1 MKILKTAITCVKE
14 KLKGPFGFKG
24 GFLTELWQVV
34 VKVETERTY
43 GVGVGVQSVLW
54 SDEALFSTNSEEKGN
69 EYMYSLSKK
78 ATEMLIGREGE
89 TPIDLIDSIYDEL
102 LIFARQTIRSS
113 LRETFIRNALVSVD
127 NALWQAYS
135 KEEKCENFLELIPKI
150 YRKPL
155 REKHEVLCNI
165 PLVSYGVDEKSI
177 KSLLDSGAV
186 LLKIK
191 IGFDEGGRKSKSEM
205 LKWDKNRLAQ
215 IHNIAKNYTTKY
227 TKSGNILYYLDAN
240 GRYDSVERVNE
251 LVSFAEKIGAKER
264 IIILEEPFEEEQKLD
279 VRKINL
285 RVAADESVHSLLD
298 VKERIELGYSA
309 IALKPMAKTLSETLK
324 ILNEAYEKGVLCF
337 CADLTLNP
345 LLVEW
350 NKNVAARIATL
361 PEMNVGI
368 LESNGKQNYMN
379 WEEMRKYSPSYGKTY
394 SVENKGIYRLNGDFY
409 KESANI
415 FKPSSY
421 YEKLF

>member
-14 KLKGPFGFKG
+14 KLKAPFGFKG

-54 SDEALFSTNSEEKGN
+54 SDAALFSTNSEEKGN

-78 ATEMLIGREGE
+78 ANEMLIGREGE

-150 YRKPL
+150 YRKAL
-155 REKHEVLCNI
+155 CEKHGVLCNI

-205 LKWDKNRLAQ
+205 LKWDKNRLAE

-264 IIILEEPFEEEQKLD
+264 IIILEEPFEEEKKLD
-279 VRKINL
+279 VKKINL

-337 CADLTLNP
+337 CADLTVNP

-368 LESNGKQNYMN
+368 LESNGKQNYRN